1 MNLSK
6 LIDKIVKLIII
17 IFDVSIY
24 TLTISF
30 AVFAVSG
37 YIYSQLFESLNI
49 LIWTVLFIFIFI
61 AVLIHSLLNQHK
73 ELYSFYVSEN
83 FSIKYLFFRLL
94 PFLIL
99 LPGVAAVLLSTRL
112 QLSNHGAFHIGYIN
126 QILLGNSLPENVVL
140 PGFEANVYWLYHA
153 LLAVVVTILN
163 VPAPIASITINFIA
177 LAGSFYWI
185 NKFIKILGIDKRN
198 PIAIGFY
205 IIFIIFG
212 LNLFGSVHIL
222 KHLLHQESILTSLS
236 EPSGIGR
243 MVFNADLR
251 LSNLFHKF
259 LDFNGFT
266 IGILYYLFAL
276 YSSSLILREK
286 LKSKNILLLMLAI
299 SGALFFHTTTGVFML
314 ATITPSILISLIY
327 WNKENLKVQIQN
339 VKALDFILVFLIAII
354 LLIPALYYVMEG
366 ARALTVN
373 AGFGKSYLYNLK
385 SVLSSTYPLIPF
397 SILAVFLGIRK
408 KSVLTFFLSILCLFV
423 YILSIIADLPDN
435 NQYKFIYLS
444 TIPLCILNIIG
455 LDYVL
460 NKLEGKL
467 RLGGKIMFS
476 AGLILL
482 SLNIL
487 LVANAYFRSKWFS
500 NNSYYYE
507 GKLILLKPGSKYKEI
522 YEWIREYSPT
532 DSVVIQ
538 PLQSKNDSNVYTI
551 AQRLPYVVK
560 GGLFAEGIQEYYD
573 RVDNVKLFY
582 AIDTPKS
589 KRLEILDKF
598 RDFGSDRSV
607 ILFVPE
613 NITNIFDLN
622 NNSLN
627 MIYSGKEG
635 NLYTFKK

>member
-1 MNLSK
+1 M
-6 LIDKIVKLIII
+6 
-17 IFDVSIY
+17 
-24 TLTISF
+24 
-30 AVFAVSG
+30 
-37 YIYSQLFESLNI
+37 
-49 LIWTVLFIFIFI
+49 
-61 AVLIHSLLNQHK
+61 
-73 ELYSFYVSEN
+73 
-83 FSIKYLFFRLL
+83 

-99 LPGVAAVLLSTRL
+99 LPGVASVLLSTRL

-126 QILLGNSLPENVVL
+126 QILLGNSTPENVVL

-185 NKFIKILGIDKRN
+185 NKFLKLLGIDKRN

-212 LNLFGSVHIL
+212 LNLFGSVHTL
-222 KHLLHQESILTSLS
+222 NNLLHQESILTSLS
-236 EPSGIGR
+236 ELSGPVRI
-243 MVFNADLR
+243 VFNADHR

-259 LDFNGFT
+259 LNFNGFPT
-266 IGILYYLFAL
+266 GILYYSFAL
-276 YSSSLILREK
+276 YSSSLLLREK

-299 SGALFFHTTTGVFML
+299 SGALFFHTTTGIFML

-327 WNKENLKVQIQN
+327 CNKENLKAQIQH
-339 VKALDFILVFLIAII
+339 VKVFDLILIFLIALI
-354 LLIPALYYVMEG
+354 LFIPALHYVMEA
-366 ARALTVN
+366 ARAFSAKADL
-373 AGFGKSYLYNLK
+373 GGPYIYNLK
-385 SVLSSTYPLIPF
+385 SVLSSIYPLIPF

-408 KSVLTFFLSILCLFV
+408 KSVLTFFLSILCLFG
-423 YILSIIADLPDN
+423 YILSIIVNLPGG

-467 RLGGKIMFS
+467 RLGGKIVFS

-487 LVANAYFRSKWFS
+487 LVANSHLRSNWFS
-500 NNSYYYE
+500 DNSYYYE

-532 DSVVIQ
+532 NSVVIQ
-538 PLQSKNDSNVYTI
+538 PLQSKDNSNVYTI
-551 AQRLPYVVK
+551 AQRLPYV
-560 GGLFAEGIQEYYD
+560 AEGVFYAAGIQEYYN
-573 RVDNVKLFY
+573 RVDNVELFY

-598 RDFGSDRSV
+598 RDFGSDYSV

-613 NITNIFDLN
+613 NITKIFDLN

-627 MIYSGKEG
+627 MIYSDKEG